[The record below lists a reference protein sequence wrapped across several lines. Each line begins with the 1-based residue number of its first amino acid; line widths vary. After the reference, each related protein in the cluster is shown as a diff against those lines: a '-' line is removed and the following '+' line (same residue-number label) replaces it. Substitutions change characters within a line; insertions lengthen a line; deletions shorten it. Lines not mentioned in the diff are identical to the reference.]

1 MNFIARTGTAMK
13 SPAAGSPPSSAAGDT
28 YYSIAT
34 DLLRITDQFEL
45 MRTALIHAV
54 NMTEQGRAMPLDL
67 ALAIMR
73 SSADRIQ
80 EVSTRAKLRLMDD
93 DLDKCTLV
101 YGERA

>member
-1 MNFIARTGTAMK
+1 
-13 SPAAGSPPSSAAGDT
+13 
-28 YYSIAT
+28 
-34 DLLRITDQFEL
+34 
-45 MRTALIHAV
+45 
-54 NMTEQGRAMPLDL
+54 MPLDL

-93 DLDKCTLV
+93 DLDSATLV